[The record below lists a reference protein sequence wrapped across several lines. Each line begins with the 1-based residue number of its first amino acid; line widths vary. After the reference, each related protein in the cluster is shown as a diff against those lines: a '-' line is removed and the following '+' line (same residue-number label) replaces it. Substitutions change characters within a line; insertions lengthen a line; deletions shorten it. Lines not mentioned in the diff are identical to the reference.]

1 MQQLVSLRSYCIYKF
16 FSNHIT
22 FVVLSLI
29 FQIRWNLLFWC
40 CQVKDVCCIIRPGF
54 GVRSTPNAGRNSHFQ
69 WKMTQS
75 SSDSQLFI
83 GKNVFLEKKAHFLGK
98 KNSRPAFWCKLK
110 KHVFCK
116 ILLQIFCFFSFFAQ
130 KNDEFPI
137 F

>member
-22 FVVLSLI
+22 FVFLSLI

-40 CQVKDVCCIIRPGF
+40 CQVKDVCCIIRPAF
-54 GVRSTPNAGRNSHFQ
+54 GMRSTPNAGRNSHFQ

-98 KNSRPAFWCKLK
+98 KQSTSVL
-110 KHVFCK
+110 V
-116 ILLQIFCFFSFFAQ
+116 QT
-130 KNDEFPI
+130 
-137 F
+137 